1 MSQDVETASFSSP
14 SASPQPASSACPAS
28 PSSSPSASP
37 SPLSLPWV
45 ERLVSIDTTSRIP
58 NIGLIEMVRDALAAL
73 GVASTLTYD
82 NRGQWANLFATLPA
96 DDGQTTGGVVLSGHT
111 DVVPVDGQA
120 WDSDPFKPQVRDGR
134 LYGRGTC
141 DMKGFIGAALTL
153 VPEMLAAKLA
163 KPIHLAL
170 SFDEEIGCNGAP
182 YMIEDL
188 LRRGVKPEGCIV
200 GEPTSM
206 RPIVAHKGINAYRC
220 CVRGHAAHSSLTP
233 KGLNAIEYAA
243 RLICRIRDLADEM
256 RRDGPFDEYYDVPFT
271 TAQTS
276 MIEGGNAINT
286 VPAECRF
293 GFEFRNLP
301 ALDPEAIFARI
312 ERYAQ
317 ETLLPQMRR
326 EHPNAAIEFTK
337 IAAAP
342 GLDASEQA
350 AITALVRALTDNRET
365 RKVAY
370 GTEAGLFAR
379 AGVPS
384 IVCGPGDIEQAHKP
398 NEYLELAQL
407 AACEDFLRNFIRSM
421 SVGAHA

>member
-1 MSQDVETASFSSP
+1 MSQDVETAHLSSP
-14 SASPQPASSACPAS
+14 SSHSRPASTD
-28 PSSSPSASP
+28 SSSQ
-37 SPLSLPWV
+37 SPLSLSWV
-45 ERLVSIDTTSRIP
+45 ERLVEIDTTSRVP
-58 NIGLIEMVRDALAAL
+58 NIGLIELVRDALAGL
-73 GVASTLTYD
+73 GIASTLTQD
-82 NRGQWANLFATLPA
+82 GRGQWANLFATIPA
-96 DDGQTTGGVVLSGHT
+96 RDGATNGGVVLSGHT

-141 DMKGFIGAALTL
+141 DMKGFIGAALAL
-153 VPEMLAAKLA
+153 VPEMQAAQLA

-170 SFDEEIGCNGAP
+170 SFDEEIGCAGAP
-182 YMIEDL
+182 YMIADL

-243 RLICRIRDLADEM
+243 RLICHIRDLADEM
-256 RRDGPFDEYYDVPFT
+256 RRDGPFDEDYDVPFT

-276 MIEGGNAINT
+276 TIEGGNAINT

-301 ALDPEAIFARI
+301 TLDPEAVFARI
-312 ERYAQ
+312 ERYAH

-350 AITALVRALTDNRET
+350 AVTALVRALTANRET

-398 NEYLELAQL
+398 NEYLALSQL
-407 AACEDFLRNFIRSM
+407 AACEAFLRKFIRSM
-421 SVGAHA
+421 SVDAQA

>member
-1 MSQDVETASFSSP
+1 MSQDVETAHLSSP
-14 SASPQPASSACPAS
+14 SPAS
-28 PSSSPSASP
+28 PPASP
-37 SPLSLPWV
+37 ATASGAHAPVSMSWV
-45 ERLVSIDTTSRIP
+45 ERLVSIDTTSRVP
-58 NIGLIEMVRDALAAL
+58 NIGLIEMVRDALAKL
-73 GVASTLTYD
+73 GITSTLTHD
-82 NRGQWANLFATLPA
+82 DRGQWANLFATIPA
-96 DDGQTTGGVVLSGHT
+96 HDGATHGGVVLSGHT

-120 WDSDPFKPQVRDGR
+120 WDSDPFKPQVREGR

-141 DMKGFIGAALTL
+141 DMKGFIGAALAL
-153 VPEMLAAKLA
+153 VPEMQATRLA

-170 SFDEEIGCNGAP
+170 SFDEEIGCTGAP
-182 YMIEDL
+182 YMIADL
-188 LRRGVKPEGCIV
+188 QRRGIAPEGCIV

-243 RLICRIRDLADEM
+243 RLICHIRDLADQM

-276 MIEGGNAINT
+276 TIEGGNAINT
-286 VPAECRF
+286 VPADCRF

-301 ALDPEAIFARI
+301 SLDPEAVFTRI
-312 ERYAQ
+312 QRYAQ

-350 AITALVRALTDNRET
+350 AITELVRALTANRET

-398 NEYLELAQL
+398 NEYVELAQL
-407 AACEDFLRNFIRSM
+407 VACEEFLRKFIRSM
-421 SVGAHA
+421 SVDAHA

>member
-1 MSQDVETASFSSP
+1 MSQDVETAPSSPASPLSSP
-14 SASPQPASSACPAS
+14 SSVSSMS
-28 PSSSPSASP
+28 HNS
-37 SPLSLPWV
+37 SPLSLSWV
-45 ERLVSIDTTSRIP
+45 ERLVSIDTTSRVP
-58 NIGLIEMVRDALAAL
+58 NLGLIEMVRDALAAQ
-73 GVASTLTYD
+73 GIRSTLTHD
-82 NRGQWANLFATLPA
+82 NRGQWANLFATIPA
-96 DDGQTTGGVVLSGHT
+96 HDGETNGGVVLSGHT
-111 DVVPVDGQA
+111 DVVPVDGQT
-120 WDSDPFKPQVRDGR
+120 WDSDPFKPEVREGR

-141 DMKGFIGAALTL
+141 DMKGFIGAALAL
-153 VPEMLAAKLA
+153 VPQMQAARLA

-182 YMIEDL
+182 YMIADL
-188 LRRGVKPEGCIV
+188 QQRGVKPEGCIV
-200 GEPTSM
+200 GEPTNM

-243 RLICRIRDLADEM
+243 RLICHIRDLADEM
-256 RRDGPFDEYYDVPFT
+256 RRDGPFDEFYDVPFT

-276 MIEGGNAINT
+276 TIEGGNAINT

-301 ALDPEAIFARI
+301 TLDPEAIFARI
-312 ERYAQ
+312 ERYAHD
-317 ETLLPQMRR
+317 TLLPQMRR

-350 AITALVRALTDNRET
+350 AITALVRALTANRET

-398 NEYLELAQL
+398 NEYVELAQL
-407 AACEDFLRNFIRSM
+407 AACEDFLGKFIRSM
-421 SVGAHA
+421 SVDAHA

>member
-1 MSQDVETASFSSP
+1 MSQAAETAPLPPP
-14 SASPQPASSACPAS
+14 SCPSQPASALPAS
-28 PSSSPSASP
+28 AASP
-37 SPLSLPWV
+37 APVGLSWV
-45 ERLVSIDTTSRIP
+45 ERLVSIDTTSRVP
-58 NIGLIEMVRDALAAL
+58 NLGLIEMVRDALAAQ
-73 GVASTLTYD
+73 GIVSTLTHD
-82 NRGQWANLFATLPA
+82 DRGQWANLFATVPA
-96 DDGQTTGGVVLSGHT
+96 HDGTTVGGVVLSGHT
-111 DVVPVDGQA
+111 DVVPVDGQR
-120 WDSDPFKPQVRDGR
+120 WDSDPFKPEVRDSR

-141 DMKGFIGAALTL
+141 DMKGFIGTALAL
-153 VPEMLAAKLA
+153 VPQMQAAKLA

-170 SFDEEIGCNGAP
+170 SFDEEIGCAGAP
-182 YMIEDL
+182 YMIADL
-188 LRRGVKPEGCIV
+188 LQRGVKPDGCIV

-243 RLICRIRDLADEM
+243 RLVCHIRDLADAM
-256 RRDGPFDEYYDVPFT
+256 RRDGPFDEHYDVPFT

-276 MIEGGNAINT
+276 TIEGGNAINT

-293 GFEFRNLP
+293 AFEFRNLP
-301 ALDPEAIFARI
+301 TLDPEAIFARI
-312 ERYAQ
+312 ERYAH

-326 EHPNAAIEFTK
+326 EHPDAAIEFTK

-350 AITALVRALTDNRET
+350 AITALVRALTGNRDT

-398 NEYLELAQL
+398 NEYVELAQL
-407 AACEDFLRNFIRSM
+407 SACEAFLRKFIHSM
-421 SVGAHA
+421 SVGAHG